1 MMLRIAAALA
11 AGLMAGAAGAGVY
24 VESAERSAASETT
37 LLAQRL
43 YAQGGAVRLEQL
55 RPDGTVEGITI
66 FRDDVLYL
74 VEPAERRYSA
84 VDRATAQRVAA
95 EIGSA
100 MAEVRAQL
108 ARLPLD
114 QRAMME
120 RMMGG
125 LAGGAGDVPVLE
137 ARDTGRSETVDGRS
151 CRTWQVL
158 LSGVVSSE
166 MCVVPYSSLP
176 GAEDLAAAMEGMA
189 SLMKEF
195 TKAFAQLGGGDRGIE
210 AIGEVRGF
218 PVLTREFSDGRAT
231 GCETLV
237 REWREQDVPASQFEV
252 PAGFRER
259 DLLEEMERSRR

>member
-1 MMLRIAAALA
+1 MKLRILAALA
-11 AGLMAGAAGAGVY
+11 ACLGAGAAGAGVY
-24 VESAERSAASETT
+24 VESVERSAPSASPV
-37 LLAQRL
+37 LAQRV

-55 RPDGTVEGITI
+55 RPDGTAEGIMI
-66 FRDDVLYL
+66 YRDDVLYV

-95 EIGSA
+95 QIGSA

-108 ARLPLD
+108 ERLPPD

-125 LAGGAGDVPVLE
+125 MAGGAGDAPVLE
-137 ARDTGRSETVDGRS
+137 ARDTGRSETVDGQS

-158 LSGVVSSE
+158 LSGEVISE
-166 MCVVPYSSLP
+166 LCVVPYSSLP
-176 GAEDLAAAMEGMA
+176 GTDDLAAAMEGMA

-195 TKAFAQLGGGDRGIE
+195 SKAFAELGGGDRGIE
-210 AIGEVRGF
+210 AIGEVQGF
-218 PVLTREFSDGRAT
+218 PLLTREFSGGRAT
-231 GCETLV
+231 GRETTV
-237 REWREQDVPASQFEV
+237 REWREEDVPSSQFEV
-252 PAGFRER
+252 PAGYRKR